1 MGKSVGPIFLMVDCP
16 ARDKGGSAGT
26 FLWAANFVQLFV
38 RQQQNVKDASQPRAL
53 CGFITR
59 RTTHWETLRQA
70 LPWFTWAKQGQARP
84 GWTPRGWWLCWHP
97 WGRPAGF
104 PGSLWPQRLSEAG

>member
-84 GWTPRGWWLCWHP
+84 SKAWVNAQGMVALLAPLGDTCRLPRVTM
-97 WGRPAGF
+97 ATAA
-104 PGSLWPQRLSEAG
+104 E